1 VSVDF
6 ACEHCGAKALRVV
19 AVAETSVR
27 FECLSCRK
35 ETTFERR
42 PKLVPVAKSASE
54 GVPSR

>member
-1 VSVDF
+1 MDF

-19 AVAETSVR
+19 AVAEKSVR

-35 ETTFERR
+35 ETTFERQ
-42 PKLVPVAKSASE
+42 LELAPVAKSVSE